1 MRTLKFI
8 VEGRNLKQDSAC
20 DFVGLFPGRNPE
32 VRAEFALSPEWKRGL
47 KVVAFRSILGKEY
60 PPTALNEDNTC
71 EIPVEALNMPAFKI
85 QILRKYR
92 NVTTFTNELTVYQK
106 GGRV

>member
-1 MRTLKFI
+1 MRTLSFI
-8 VEGRNLKQDSAC
+8 VDGKSITPNPAC
-20 DFVGLFPGRNPE
+20 NFEGLFPGANPE
-32 VRAEFALSPEWKRGL
+32 VRAKFLLSPEWKRGL

-60 PPTALNEDNTC
+60 PPTALNEDDTC
-71 EIPVEALNMPAFKI
+71 EIPVEALNTPAFKI

-92 NVTTFTNELTVYQK
+92 NITTITNELTVYQK